1 MPIVT
6 HHVTMENFETTVD
19 SNPIVLLD
27 FWASWCGPCK
37 MFAPVFEEAAK
48 RHSDIFFGKVNT
60 EVATDLA
67 QAFVVRS
74 IPTIMAFKSGELVF
88 EQPGLLSP
96 GMLEDL
102 ITRLRELKITPQA
115 EPDSK

>member
-1 MPIVT
+1 ML
-6 HHVTMENFETTVD
+6 NFESIVD
-19 SNPIVLLD
+19 SNPIVFLD

-48 RHSDIFFGKVNT
+48 NHPDIFFGKVNT

-67 QAFVVRS
+67 AAFVVRS
-74 IPTIMAFKSGELVF
+74 IPTIMAFKNGELIF

-96 GMLEDL
+96 AMLEDL
-102 ITRLRELKITPQA
+102 IAKLRALEVPSSIKADA
-115 EPDSK
+115 E

>member
-1 MPIVT
+1 MASHT
-6 HHVTMENFETTVD
+6 VTMENFESVVD
-19 SNPIVLLD
+19 SNPIVFLD

-37 MFAPVFEEAAK
+37 MFAPIFEEASEK
-48 RHSDIFFGKVNT
+48 HPDIFFGKVNT
-60 EVATDLA
+60 EVAVDLA

-96 GMLEDL
+96 VMFEDL
-102 ITRLRELKITPQA
+102 IGKLRTLEVQTD
-115 EPDSK
+115 E